1 MELVLYAL
9 LGVGLGV
16 IGAWLALR
24 TRTATLV
31 ERLRFE
37 VKVL

>member
-1 MELVLYAL
+1 VK
-9 LGVGLGV
+9 
-16 IGAWLALR
+16 R
-24 TRTATLV
+24 TEMLTGSADEVAAKLV

>member
-1 MELVLYAL
+1 MLTGSADEIA
-9 LGVGLGV
+9 
-16 IGAWLALR
+16 
-24 TRTATLV
+24 ATLV

>member
-1 MELVLYAL
+1 VK
-9 LGVGLGV
+9 
-16 IGAWLALR
+16 R
-24 TRTATLV
+24 TEMLTGSADEIAATLV